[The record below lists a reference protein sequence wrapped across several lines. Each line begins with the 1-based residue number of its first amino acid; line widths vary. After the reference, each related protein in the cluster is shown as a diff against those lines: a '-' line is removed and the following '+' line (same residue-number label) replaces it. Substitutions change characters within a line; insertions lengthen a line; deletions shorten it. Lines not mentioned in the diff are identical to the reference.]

1 MPKRDMLHLPAG
13 TGWLGWQV
21 PLQGGIAGARTYK
34 VISNFEAEN
43 PSQNSRAVGKEE
55 GARCG
60 LCCICCSHLRK
71 SVLMWEEGLQ
81 DGAARQAKKNLKSG
95 ILDGSLGLYR
105 YLFLVLQY
113 HLQAQSRAGHC
124 RGQAAL
130 QPEGA
135 GPGPQTPWAPF

>member
-1 MPKRDMLHLPAG
+1 MACAASAAP
-13 TGWLGWQV
+13 T
-21 PLQGGIAGARTYK
+21 
-34 VISNFEAEN
+34 SE
-43 PSQNSRAVGKEE
+43 RACSCGKK
-55 GARCG
+55 AC
-60 LCCICCSHLRK
+60 K
-71 SVLMWEEGLQ
+71 MGLQ
-81 DGAARQAKKNLKSG
+81 DKKQNLESG

-113 HLQAQSRAGHC
+113 HLQAQSWAGHC

>member
-1 MPKRDMLHLPAG
+1 MPKRDMLRLPAG

-60 LCCICCSHLRK
+60 LLLHLLLPPPKDCSCGK
-71 SVLMWEEGLQ
+71 KACKMGLQ
-81 DGAARQAKKNLKSG
+81 DKKKNLESV
-95 ILDGSLGLYR
+95 ILDGSLGLYW

-113 HLQAQSRAGHC
+113 HLQAQSWAGHC
-124 RGQAAL
+124 RG
-130 QPEGA
+130 
-135 GPGPQTPWAPF
+135 